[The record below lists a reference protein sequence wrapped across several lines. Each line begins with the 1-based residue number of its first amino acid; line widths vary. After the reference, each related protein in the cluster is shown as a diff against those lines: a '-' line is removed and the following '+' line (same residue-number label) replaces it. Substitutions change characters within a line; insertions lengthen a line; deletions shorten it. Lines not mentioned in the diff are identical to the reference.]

1 MVDKLI
7 FHARVG
13 SHEGMRTFKGGGEC
27 SPVLYF
33 PLIFFKLKGVNKC
46 LMILNALCRMF
57 HFPMA
62 CILFSFEYVRF
73 GCFLNVTFEPEG

>member
-1 MVDKLI
+1 MYATIICYVIAGSIFGLI
-7 FHARVG
+7 NFP
-13 SHEGMRTFKGGGEC
+13 SSIC

>member
-1 MVDKLI
+1 MHTNSVYEMQPQTI
-7 FHARVG
+7 
-13 SHEGMRTFKGGGEC
+13 C

>member
-1 MVDKLI
+1 M
-7 FHARVG
+7 
-13 SHEGMRTFKGGGEC
+13 
-27 SPVLYF
+27 LYF

-57 HFPMA
+57 YYPMA